1 MESRAHALIAGSFV
15 LLLGLAVVVT
25 AVWFRGDTEETET
38 YTLAT
43 RYSVAGLNVQAPVKF
58 RGLEVGRVHA
68 IEFDPDDPAVILIRA
83 AVRSGTPIT
92 KGTHAQLGAQ
102 GITGLAYVVLDD
114 DGTNPER
121 LSPGD
126 SRIAVRPS
134 LYDKLAN
141 SGEEVLVNLTQT
153 AARLNALLS
162 EENQAQL
169 VRTLNRLE
177 TTSNKYGVLADELL
191 PTAQALRSDLGVV
204 LKRTDALVANL
215 NTLTQN
221 VNQRMGRVDRLM
233 TSTEQFASGGAA
245 FTDAMIYETL
255 PRMNLLLDDLQRTT
269 RGLEVLVRDLNDE
282 PASLVFGRPVPAPG
296 PGEPGTGGARR

>member
-1 MESRAHALIAGSFV
+1 MESRAHALMAGMFV
-15 LLLGLAVVVT
+15 LLLGLAVVVA
-25 AVWFRGDTEETET
+25 AVWFRGDTEQTET

-58 RGLEVGRVHA
+58 RGLEVGRVHT

-92 KGTHAQLGAQ
+92 QGTHAQLAAQ

-114 DGTNPER
+114 DGKNPAP
-121 LSPGD
+121 LASD
-126 SRIAVRPS
+126 ARIAVRPS
-134 LYDKLAN
+134 LFDKLAT
-141 SGEEVLVNLTQT
+141 SGEDVLMNLTQT

-177 TTSNKYGVLADELL
+177 VTSDKYGALAEELL
-191 PTAQALRSDLGVV
+191 PAARALRTDVGVV
-204 LKRTDALVANL
+204 LKRTDALVTDL
-215 NTLTQN
+215 STLTRN
-221 VNQRMGRVDRLM
+221 VNQRMDKVDRLM

-245 FTDAMIYETL
+245 LTDSMLYETL

-296 PGEPGTGGARR
+296 PGEPAAGGARR